1 MYPTN
6 IVSTK
11 GKKKISMITA
21 YDFSMAG
28 IINDTEVDMILV
40 GDSLGNV
47 ILGHKDTIAVTLND
61 MIHHGAAVVK
71 GAPNKIVIIDMPFM
85 SISMGIEKSMENVMN
100 VMQQTGA
107 RGVKIEGGREHIQLI
122 EKLRT
127 AGVPVMGHLGLTP
140 QSYLMLGGYKTQ
152 GNTKDSAE
160 EMLKDAVELEK
171 AGVFSIVLECVNQDL
186 AKKITE
192 EIKVP
197 TIGIG
202 SGTYTDGQVL
212 VINDLVG
219 LTNIKVPSFV
229 KPKLNLYEEIKKA
242 VNDFAEEV
250 REG

>member
-28 IINDTEVDMILV
+28 VINDTEVDMILV

-85 SISMGIEKSMENVMN
+85 SISMGLEKSMENVMN

-160 EMLKDAVELEK
+160 EMLKDAIELQK

-229 KPKLNLYEEIKKA
+229 KSKLNLYEEIKKA